1 MEWVLVNEVNTR
13 ESIVH
18 EYALTFKND
27 LHLYGII
34 EHSQNV
40 WPYLEPDWCYTQ
52 HYFSIE

>member
-18 EYALTFKND
+18 EYDLTFKND

-40 WPYLEPDWCYTQ
+40 WPYLEPDRCYTQ
-52 HYFSIE
+52 HYFSIK